1 MKQFLTCL
9 FTPLTAPATT
19 SEDSGLLASCNRIEL
34 NRIVVDTP
42 LPISNEP
49 NPDVVLCG
57 FFLRNQAATPISS
70 SEREKALIKS
80 GRHSANRTTRQS
92 E

>member
-42 LPISNEP
+42 LPIPNEP
-49 NPDVVLCG
+49 NPDVVCTKTETEQTE
-57 FFLRNQAATPISS
+57 LR
-70 SEREKALIKS
+70 S
-80 GRHSANRTTRQS
+80 GQVVENLQ
-92 E
+92 